1 MKAIAHA
8 ALLACLAACI
18 SPGGPSG
25 PPQEVAGA
33 IVAAFDAGDTAKA
46 SELFASIDGNA
57 EYLDKVY
64 PVLFDAAG
72 SRFAR
77 GDGAGAVD
85 ILSEMAL
92 YYPSATSV
100 REALAYAL
108 FLERGA
114 RETADPERVELLD
127 TTLSG
132 MRAGGSTSAWL
143 DLIETQLRIDQND
156 LGAARI
162 AFDRFLQGWDGT
174 PDGMWVYVEDLDRY
188 LASH

>member
-1 MKAIAHA
+1 MKTIVTA
-8 ALLACLAACI
+8 ALILALTACV
-18 SPGGPSG
+18 SPGPSG
-25 PPQEVAGA
+25 APQEVAGE

-57 EYLDKVY
+57 EYLDKIY

-72 SRFAR
+72 QRFGR

-85 ILSEMAL
+85 ILAEMAR
-92 YYPSATSV
+92 YYPGATAV

-114 RETADPERVELLD
+114 RETADPERVELLG
-127 TTLSG
+127 TTLDD
-132 MRAGGSTSAWL
+132 MRSAGSTSPWM
-143 DLIETQLRIDQND
+143 DLIETQLRIDQGD
-156 LGAARI
+156 LAASRA
-162 AFDRFLQGWDGT
+162 AFDRFLQGWDGN
-174 PDGMWVYVEDLDRY
+174 PDDMWIYVEDLDRY